1 MMINQRNL
9 TDALS
14 IIVQNEDA
22 FTRLKNDFPNI
33 LADLTTFKSNP
44 NCSCRGRVSNF
55 FNGLLVTN
63 PTLLDQYIADSAE
76 LVSKLS
82 IIEQERQ
89 NNNYSG
95 RIFVIGKNEEE
106 WKNFVNS
113 LTGKVFRLIN
123 IVERENEV
131 AIYIL

>member
-1 MMINQRNL
+1 MINQRNL

-22 FTRLKNDFPNI
+22 FTRLKNDFPDI

-63 PTLLDQYIADSAE
+63 PTLLDQYVTDSAE
-76 LVSKLS
+76 LVSQLYA
-82 IIEQERQ
+82 IEQERQ

-95 RIFVIGKNEEE
+95 RIFTIAKNEEA
-106 WKNFVNS
+106 WKDFVNS

-123 IVERENEV
+123 VVERESEV
-131 AIYIL
+131 VIYIL